1 MKRLLLLFDVDAPG
15 PSAGAVGFARDASV
29 PFDILWAGE
38 GAGKAEEWSTCGA
51 ERVLYVGQS
60 RLPAV
65 HAATIAAH
73 LMDAETS
80 IAGPSTVADVLA
92 RVAGALDLPMLNDV
106 DQIEGDKVRCAT
118 YGGGVRTIAKVNAP
132 RAVFSVKSTYPARP
146 TASTTAAPVQ
156 PFEVDGIQLPRNTN
170 LVSRTSTVHKR
181 PPLHVARVIVA
192 GGRSL
197 RDSAQFEQYLG
208 AVADKLG
215 AAIAAS
221 GGAVHSG
228 IAPSTQLVGQT
239 GETVSPELYVAV
251 GISGADQHVGGMQN
265 SRVIVAINRDPH
277 ASIFRVA
284 DYGLVA
290 DLRDAL
296 PELAEK
302 L

>member
-1 MKRLLLLFDVDAPG
+1 MKRLLVLGESRTAID
-15 PSAGAVGFARDASV
+15 FARDTGIL
-29 PFDILWAGE
+29 FDALSLPD
-38 GAGKAEEWSTCGA
+38 STA
-51 ERVLYVGQS
+51 NALAT
-60 RLPAV
+60 AV
-65 HAATIAAH
+65 IAR
-73 LMDAETS
+73 MDDGTS
-80 IAGPSTVADVLA
+80 LAGPSSVFDILA
-92 RVAGALDLPMLNDV
+92 RVAGALDLPLLPEV
-106 DQIEGDKVRCAT
+106 DGVDGNTFRCCPFDGRLRETVKVT
-118 YGGGVRTIAKVNAP
+118 NS
-132 RAVFSVKSTYPARP
+132 RAVFSVKSNYQSA
-146 TASTTAAPVQ
+146 ASTIVEPPATDALSVGPSTSTHL
-156 PFEVDGIQLPRNTN
+156 I
-170 LVSRTSTVHKR
+170 SRTSTVHKR
-181 PPLHVARVIVA
+181 PPLHEARVVVA

-197 RDSAQFEQYLG
+197 RESAQFEQYLG
-208 AVADKLG
+208 KVADKLG

-239 GETVSPELYVAV
+239 GETVAPELYIAV
-251 GISGADQHVGGMQN
+251 GISGADQHVGGMQG